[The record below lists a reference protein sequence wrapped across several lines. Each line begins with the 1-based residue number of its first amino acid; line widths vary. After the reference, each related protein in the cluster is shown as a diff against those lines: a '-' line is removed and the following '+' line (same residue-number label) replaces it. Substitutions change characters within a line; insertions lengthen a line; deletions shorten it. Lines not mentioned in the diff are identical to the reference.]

1 MKKTATAT
9 LSLLLVL
16 GCAAPLS
23 SRPDQLIFEWNV
35 GTATGRDAYE
45 KATKI
50 IREHQFVIEREVA
63 GPSLY
68 IETRWRD
75 RTPFP
80 DEVALGFHAIQN
92 RLVVRGTPR
101 SGSSLGPL
109 YAVSFTIENRVRIV
123 DGGAWN
129 DNVFTPQFRDY
140 AQRISDDLR
149 RELDVAVRRYQP

>member
-1 MKKTATAT
+1 MQKKSAAAT
-9 LSLLLVL
+9 LSVLLAL
-16 GCAAPLS
+16 GCAVPMN
-23 SRPDQLIFEWNV
+23 SRPDQLVFEWNV
-35 GTATGRDAYE
+35 GTATGRDAYD

-50 IREHQFVIEREVA
+50 IRQHQFVIEREVA

-80 DEVALGFHAIQN
+80 DEVALGFRAIQN

-101 SGSSLGPL
+101 TGSSLGPL
-109 YAVSFTIENRVRIV
+109 YAVSFTIENRVQL
-123 DGGAWN
+123 AESN
-129 DNVFTPQFRDY
+129 DWIDTVFTAQFRDY

-149 RELDVAVRRYQP
+149 RELDVAVRRY